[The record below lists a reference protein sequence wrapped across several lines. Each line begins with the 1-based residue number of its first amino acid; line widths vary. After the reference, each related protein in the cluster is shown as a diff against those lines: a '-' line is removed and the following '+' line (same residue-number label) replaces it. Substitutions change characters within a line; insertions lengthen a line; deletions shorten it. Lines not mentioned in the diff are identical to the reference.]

1 MKLRFSSRHFV
12 VAILALLAVNAH
24 AYDFES
30 NGIYYNVLSEKDRTV
45 EVTRGKDS
53 EAYRGNI
60 TIPSRVLNFGRIY
73 AVTSIG
79 DEAFIDCHALT
90 SVEFPASL
98 TTIGEMAFYNC
109 HALTSV
115 DLSSTSLTSIGDY
128 AFAVSD
134 ALTSVKFPAS
144 LTSIGDYAFF
154 SCAALTSVEF
164 PVSLTTIGKGAFFYC
179 IALTSVDLSSTSLAS
194 IRSGAFE
201 GCNTLTSVGLPA
213 SLTSIENDVFSECTF
228 LSKLTVDED
237 NPVFT
242 SRNNVLYSKNLD
254 TLVCYPTGLDTDVV
268 IPDMV
273 RFVGYGGAFP
283 GKVSAVYCQPQ
294 TPPAVLVLPL
304 SDTFSDDVLMN
315 AVLYVPIG
323 TAAAYMQVAPW
334 RNFWNIEET
343 DFSTVGI
350 NGVTAQSEP
359 IVTVRGGK
367 IVLEGAP
374 TTSVIE
380 VFSADGR
387 CAYRGTGTVIEGLPQ
402 GAYVVRVG
410 KFSQKLVL

>member
-1 MKLRFSSRHFV
+1 M
-12 VAILALLAVNAH
+12 AILALLAVNACTN
-24 AYDFES
+24 DES
-30 NGIYYNVLSEKDRTV
+30 DGIYYNVLSEKDRTV
-45 EVTRGKDS
+45 EVTSGGYNN
-53 EAYRGNI
+53 YRGNI
-60 TIPSRVLNFGRIY
+60 VIPDGVFNDGRTY
-73 AVTSIG
+73 TVTSIG
-79 DEAFIDCHALT
+79 DNAFCYCD
-90 SVEFPASL
+90 
-98 TTIGEMAFYNC
+98 
-109 HALTSV
+109 ALTSV
-115 DLSSTSLTSIGDY
+115 DLSSTSLTTIEGS
-128 AFAVSD
+128 AFSD
-134 ALTSVKFPAS
+134 CPALTSVELPAS
-144 LTSIGDYAFF
+144 LTSIGDNMF
-154 SCAALTSVEF
+154 
-164 PVSLTTIGKGAFFYC
+164 G
-179 IALTSVDLSSTSLAS
+179 
-194 IRSGAFE
+194 
-201 GCNTLTSVGLPA
+201 
-213 SLTSIENDVFSECTF
+213 ECTS

-273 RFVGYGGAFP
+273 RFVGYSGAFP

-334 RNFWNIEET
+334 RNFKNIEES

-350 NGVTAQSEP
+350 TGVTAQSEP

>member
-12 VAILALLAVNAH
+12 VAIFALLAANAY
-24 AYDFES
+24 AYDFKS
-30 NGIYYNVLSEKDRTV
+30 DGIYYNVSSEKNRTV
-45 EVTRGKDS
+45 EVTSGGYRT
-53 EAYRGNI
+53 YRGNI
-60 TIPSRVLNFGRIY
+60 VIPDRVLNDGRTY
-73 AVTSIG
+73 TVTSIG
-79 DEAFIDCHALT
+79 SYAFSRCDALT

-98 TTIGEMAFYNC
+98 TTIGSYAFSDC
-109 HALTSV
+109 AALTSV
-115 DLSSTSLTSIGDY
+115 DLSSTSLTSIDY
-128 AFAVSD
+128 RAFERCA
-134 ALTSVKFPAS
+134 ALTSLKLPVS
-144 LTSIGDYAFF
+144 LTSIGHAAFND
-154 SCAALTSVEF
+154 C
-164 PVSLTTIGKGAFFYC
+164 
-179 IALTSVDLSSTSLAS
+179 
-194 IRSGAFE
+194 
-201 GCNTLTSVGLPA
+201 A
-213 SLTSIENDVFSECTF
+213 SLSV
-228 LSKLTVDED
+228 LTVDEN

-242 SRNNVLYSKNLD
+242 SRDNVLYSKDLD
-254 TLVCYPTGLDTDVV
+254 TLVCYPTGTDTVVV
-268 IPDMV
+268 IPDGV
-273 RFVGYGGAFP
+273 RSIRADAFP
-283 GKVSAVYCQPQ
+283 SKVSAVYCQPQ
-294 TPPAVLVLPL
+294 TPPEAVGYYLDMFLIE
-304 SDTFSDDVLMN
+304 TRMN

-323 TAAAYMQVAPW
+323 MKAVYMQVYPW
-334 RNFWNIEET
+334 RGFKNIEES

>member
-1 MKLRFSSRHFV
+1 MKLLFSSRHFV
-12 VAILALLAVNAH
+12 VAILALLAVNACTNDESDGDSGSDGIVI
-24 AYDFES
+24 ASKYDFES
-30 NGIYYNVLSEKDRTV
+30 DGIYYNVLSEKDRTV
-45 EVTRGKDS
+45 EVTSGGYNN
-53 EAYRGNI
+53 YRGNI
-60 TIPSRVLNFGRIY
+60 VIPDGVFNDGRTY
-73 AVTSIG
+73 TVTSIG
-79 DEAFIDCHALT
+79 DYAFSDCD
-90 SVEFPASL
+90 
-98 TTIGEMAFYNC
+98 
-109 HALTSV
+109 ALTSV
-115 DLSSTSLTSIGDY
+115 DLSSTSLTTIKGS
-128 AFAVSD
+128 AFSD
-134 ALTSVKFPAS
+134 CPALTSVELPAS
-144 LTSIGDYAFF
+144 LTSIGDDMF
-154 SCAALTSVEF
+154 
-164 PVSLTTIGKGAFFYC
+164 G
-179 IALTSVDLSSTSLAS
+179 
-194 IRSGAFE
+194 
-201 GCNTLTSVGLPA
+201 
-213 SLTSIENDVFSECTF
+213 ECTS

-273 RFVGYGGAFP
+273 RFVGYSGAFP

-304 SDTFSDDVLMN
+304 SNTFSDDVLMN

-334 RNFWNIEET
+334 RNFWNIEES

-359 IVTVRGGK
+359 LVTVRDGK

-374 TTSVIE
+374 TTGIIE

-387 CAYRGTGTVIEGLPQ
+387 CAYRGTNTVIEGLPK

-410 KFSQKLVL
+410 KFSQKLML

>member
-12 VAILALLAVNAH
+12 VAILALLAVNACAYDSESDGIYH
-24 AYDFES
+24 NAYAYDFES
-30 NGIYYNVLSEKDRTV
+30 DGIYYNVSSEKDRTV
-45 EVTRGKDS
+45 EVTSGGGSTFSK
-53 EAYRGNI
+53 YRGNI
-60 TIPSRVLNFGRIY
+60 VIPDGVFNDGRTY
-73 AVTSIG
+73 TVTSIN
-79 DEAFIDCHALT
+79 DYAFCYCDALTSVDLSSTSLTTIGAHAFTGSNALT

-98 TTIGEMAFYNC
+98 TTIEGFAFSNC
-109 HALTSV
+109 DALTSV
-115 DLSSTSLTSIGDY
+115 DLSSTSLTTIEGR
-128 AFAVSD
+128 AFSNCH
-134 ALTSVKFPAS
+134 ALTR
-144 LTSIGDYAFF
+144 
-154 SCAALTSVEF
+154 VE
-164 PVSLTTIGKGAFFYC
+164 
-179 IALTSVDLSSTSLAS
+179 
-194 IRSGAFE
+194 
-201 GCNTLTSVGLPA
+201 LPA
-213 SLTSIENDVFSECTF
+213 SLTSIDDNVFSECTS

-304 SDTFSDDVLMN
+304 SGTFSDDVLMN

-323 TAAAYMQVAPW
+323 TKAAYMQVDPW
-334 RNFWNIEET
+334 RNFRNIEET

-359 IVTVRGGK
+359 LVTVRDGK
-367 IVLEGAP
+367 
-374 TTSVIE
+374 
-380 VFSADGR
+380 
-387 CAYRGTGTVIEGLPQ
+387 
-402 GAYVVRVG
+402 
-410 KFSQKLVL
+410 

>member
-12 VAILALLAVNAH
+12 VAILALLAVNACTNDESDGIYYDESDGTGIF
-24 AYDFES
+24 YDFES
-30 NGIYYNVLSEKDRTV
+30 DGIYYNVLSEKDRTV
-45 EVTRGKDS
+45 EVTSGGYSYRD
-53 EAYRGNI
+53 YRGNI
-60 TIPSRVLNFGRIY
+60 VIPDGVLNDGRIY
-73 AVTSIG
+73 TVTSIG
-79 DEAFIDCHALT
+79 DYAFCYCDALTSVDLSSTSLTTIGAFAFTGSNALT

-98 TTIGEMAFYNC
+98 TTIEGFAFSKC
-109 HALTSV
+109 DALTSV
-115 DLSSTSLTSIGDY
+115 DLSSTSLTTIEGS
-128 AFAVSD
+128 AFSD
-134 ALTSVKFPAS
+134 CHALTR
-144 LTSIGDYAFF
+144 
-154 SCAALTSVEF
+154 VE
-164 PVSLTTIGKGAFFYC
+164 
-179 IALTSVDLSSTSLAS
+179 
-194 IRSGAFE
+194 
-201 GCNTLTSVGLPA
+201 LPA
-213 SLTSIENDVFSECTF
+213 SLTSIDNISCNVFSECTS

-254 TLVCYPTGLDTDVV
+254 TLVCYPTGLATNVV
-268 IPDMV
+268 IPDRV
-273 RFVGYGGAFP
+273 RFVGDFP
-283 GKVSAVYCQPQ
+283 GKVSAIYCQPQ
-294 TPPAVLVLPL
+294 TPPAVLFFY
-304 SDTFSDDVLMN
+304 TFSDDVLMN

-323 TAAAYMQVAPW
+323 TAAAYMQVYPW
-334 RNFWNIEET
+334 RDFKNIEES

-374 TTSVIE
+374 TASVIE

-410 KFSQKLVL
+410 KFSQKLML